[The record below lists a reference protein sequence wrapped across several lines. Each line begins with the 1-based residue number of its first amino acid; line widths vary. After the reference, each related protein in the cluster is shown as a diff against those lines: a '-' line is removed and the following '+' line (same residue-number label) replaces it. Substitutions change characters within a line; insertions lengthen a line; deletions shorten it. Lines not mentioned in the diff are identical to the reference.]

1 MARLRYH
8 AIDGGGKVRRGTAVA
23 FHEKDL
29 EDRLRD
35 RGLTLIS
42 SKTVKDD
49 GRIGKLS
56 GGKIKPR
63 MLVEFYR
70 RFAQTVEMGLPIL
83 TGLEENAKVIP
94 SKPLKRVIED
104 IKGALED
111 GSSLFDAMGQ
121 FPRVFEKLDLGIIR
135 MGEQS
140 GMLPQCLNDLA
151 DFLEW
156 KEDLRGTIKRAT
168 IYPCFVL
175 VAITGVIGVWVG
187 YVLPQVGSMLLDMG
201 VEIPTITKVIM
212 ATSVFLQANWKSMLF
227 GFLGVIGAVYLL
239 QKTKRG
245 KLIFHKYL
253 LRVPVIGDLAAN
265 ISFARLSR
273 NFATMHRAG
282 MTIPKIFQV
291 LSDNVLGNRHLERQ
305 VAATYHE
312 LEMGQSLAESF
323 ESAGGFPPL
332 LVGGIRHGEVTGA
345 LEESFNRMGT
355 YYDGEVK
362 RSVEVLINAF
372 EPAIMLLLG
381 GVFGVIILS
390 IMLPLYDVLGNLGQS
405 Y

>member
-1 MARLRYH
+1 MGRLRYQ
-8 AIDGGGKVRRGTAVA
+8 AIDQGGKVRRGTVVA
-23 FHEKDL
+23 FHEGDL

-42 SKTVKDD
+42 SKPVKDD
-49 GRIGKLS
+49 GKISKLA

-104 IKGALED
+104 VKGALED
-111 GSSLFDAMGQ
+111 GSTLFDAMGR
-121 FPRVFEKLDLGIIR
+121 FPKIFEKLDLGIIR

-140 GMLPQCLNDLA
+140 GVLPQCLNDLA
-151 DFLEW
+151 DFQEW
-156 KEDLRGTIKRAT
+156 REDLRGTIKRAT

-175 VAITGVIGVWVG
+175 LAITGVIGVWVG

-201 VEIPTITKVIM
+201 VELPGITKAILT
-212 ATSVFLQANWKSMLF
+212 ASEFLQANWKSLLF
-227 GFLGVIGAVYLL
+227 GVFALFGTAYLM

-253 LRVPVIGDLAAN
+253 LRVPIIGDLAGN
-265 ISFARLSR
+265 IAYARLSR

-282 MTIPKIFQV
+282 MTIPKIFSV
-291 LSDNVLGNRHLERQ
+291 LSSSVLGNRHLEAQ
-305 VAATYHE
+305 VALAFRE
-312 LEMGQSLAESF
+312 LEMGQSLSESF
-323 ESAGGFPPL
+323 ENAGGFPPL
-332 LVGGIRHGEVTGA
+332 LVGGIRHGEVTGS
-345 LEESFNRMGT
+345 LEASFNRMGT
-355 YYDGEVK
+355 YYDGEVN
-362 RSVEVLINAF
+362 RAVEVLINAF

-390 IMLPLYDVLGNLGQS
+390 IMLPLYDVLGGLGQA

>member
-1 MARLRYH
+1 MGRLRYQ
-8 AIDGGGKVRRGTAVA
+8 AIDQGGKVRRGTVVA
-23 FHEKDL
+23 FHEGDL

-42 SKTVKDD
+42 SKPAKDD
-49 GRIGKLS
+49 GKISKLA

-63 MLVEFYR
+63 LLVEFYR
-70 RFAQTVEMGLPIL
+70 RFAQTVDMGLPIL

-104 IKGALED
+104 VKGALED
-111 GSSLFDAMGQ
+111 GSTLFDAMGQ
-121 FPRVFEKLDLGIIR
+121 FPKIFEKLDLGIIR

-140 GMLPQCLNDLA
+140 GVLPQCLNDLA

-168 IYPCFVL
+168 IYPSFVL
-175 VAITGVIGVWVG
+175 LAISGVIGVWVG

-201 VEIPTITKVIM
+201 VELPGITKAILT
-212 ATSVFLQANWKSMLF
+212 TSEFLQTNWKSLVFGVFALF
-227 GFLGVIGAVYLL
+227 GTAYLL

-245 KLIFHKYL
+245 KLIFHEYL
-253 LRVPVIGDLAAN
+253 LRVPIIGALAGN
-265 ISFARLSR
+265 IAYARLSR
-273 NFATMHRAG
+273 TFATMHRAG
-282 MTIPKIFQV
+282 MTIPKIFSV
-291 LSDNVLGNRHLERQ
+291 LSSSVLGNRHLEAQ
-305 VAATYHE
+305 VALAFHE

-323 ESAGGFPPL
+323 ENAGGFPPL
-332 LVGGIRHGEVTGA
+332 LVGGIRHGEITGS

-355 YYDGEVK
+355 YYDGEVN
-362 RSVEVLINAF
+362 RAVEVLINAF

-390 IMLPLYDVLGNLGQS
+390 IMLPLYDVLGGLGQA

>member
-1 MARLRYH
+1 MARLQYQ
-8 AIDGGGKVRRGTAVA
+8 AIDQGGKVRRGTVVA

-42 SKTVKDD
+42 SKPIKEGAGT
-49 GRIGKLS
+49 IQLS

-70 RFAQTVEMGLPIL
+70 RFAQTIEMGLPIL

-104 IKGALED
+104 VKAALED
-111 GSSLFDAMGQ
+111 GSTLFDAMGQ
-121 FPRVFEKLDLGIIR
+121 FPKIFEKLDLGIIR

-140 GMLPQCLNDLA
+140 GVLPQCLNDLA

-156 KEDLRGTIKRAT
+156 KENLRGTIKRAT

-175 VAITGVIGVWVG
+175 LAITGVIGVWVG
-187 YVLPQVGSMLLDMG
+187 YVLPQVGSLLVEMG
-201 VEIPTITKVIM
+201 VELPKITKMIL
-212 ATSVFLQANWKSMLF
+212 ATSNFFQAYWAWLI
-227 GFLGVIGAVYLL
+227 LGVFAVLASGYLV

-245 KLIFHKYL
+245 KKLFDQYL

-265 ISFARLSR
+265 IAYARLSR

-282 MTIPKIFQV
+282 MTIPKVFSV
-291 LSDNVLGNRHLERQ
+291 LSDNVLGNRYLEGQ
-305 VAATYHE
+305 VALAFHE
-312 LEMGQSLAESF
+312 LQMGQSLAESF
-323 ESAGGFPPL
+323 EHAGGFPPL
-332 LVGGIRHGEVTGA
+332 LVGGIRHGEITGS
-345 LEESFNRMGT
+345 LEESFNRMGA
-355 YYDGEVK
+355 YYDGEVS
-362 RSVEVLINAF
+362 RAVEVLINAF

-390 IMLPLYDVLGNLGQS
+390 IMLPLYDVLGSLGQA